1 MTFGRAAGPLRV
13 ADCEELRAGSAAL
26 TFSPGLDKVFGLDAE
41 RIRNPVDI
49 VEVGNH
55 LRGIMYG
62 AVIKASR
69 TQRIQVCRQHFGR
82 GVREFGCKLAQ
93 RAVYG

>member
-1 MTFGRAAGPLRV
+1 MRS
-13 ADCEELRAGSAAL
+13 GSATL
-26 TFSPGLDKVFGLDAE
+26 TISPGLDKVFGLDAE
-41 RIRNPVDI
+41 RIRNPIDI

-55 LRGIMYG
+55 LRGIMDS

-69 TQRIQVCRQHFGR
+69 TQRIQICRQHFGR
-82 GVREFGCKLAQ
+82 GMREFGRKLAQ